1 MINPILLH
9 ALDILSA
16 VLTVISLYYVKKY
29 NWMWIVYLLASMIFF
44 ALMLYNGGVHSDVAV
59 KEHAVGHRRVVI
71 EAGMVHFLHR
81 VWEEALA
88 AAGGAVPLNA

>member
-44 ALMLYNGGVHSDVAV
+44 ALMLYNG
-59 KEHAVGHRRVVI
+59 
-71 EAGMVHFLHR
+71 
-81 VWEEALA
+81 VWGWAFAALCFCYIA
-88 AAGGAVPLNA
+88 CRNYTHV